1 MTKIER
7 VGIDTGL
14 VQGVDLSIN
23 QGLDLV
29 LDPRG

>member
-7 VGIDTGL
+7 VSIDTGL
-14 VQGVDLSIN
+14 AQGVD